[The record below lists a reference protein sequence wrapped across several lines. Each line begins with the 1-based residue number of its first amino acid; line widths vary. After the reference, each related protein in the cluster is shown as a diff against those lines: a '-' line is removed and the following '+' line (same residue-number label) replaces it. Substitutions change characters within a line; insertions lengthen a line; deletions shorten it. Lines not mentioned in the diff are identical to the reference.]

1 MEVKERKSWLISNLG
16 QHGSDDVY
24 VCAMRDAYRPKR
36 TMRCKCD
43 VMQCIYGEQGYLI
56 PWAVGNPKARFVDAR
71 VIYPDASHRANNGK
85 ARQGE
90 VIDRGIWEII
100 GS

>member
-1 MEVKERKSWLISNLG
+1 
-16 QHGSDDVY
+16 
-24 VCAMRDAYRPKR
+24 
-36 TMRCKCD
+36 
-43 VMQCIYGEQGYLI
+43 MQCIYGEQGYLI
-56 PWAVGNPKARFVDAR
+56 PWAVGNPKARFVDTR